1 MSITA
6 KELAKKLNLSQAAI
20 SMALNNKPGVST
32 ATHIKVIEAAKEY
45 GYDFIKIDEVTE
57 QNTIHGTILFIIYK
71 KCGAIVKDT
80 PFFSQLS
87 EGINDGCKNARYNL
101 NINYIYDN
109 DNINDAIDDL
119 NRFNFSGIILLGTE
133 MMPTDIKQ
141 FLKLKSPLVILD
153 TYFNSIDSNF
163 VLINNEQGAF
173 TATNHLI
180 RCCQSQPGYLR
191 SSYSIANFEERA
203 NGFYHAIRS
212 NGMSTSKSIV
222 HHLSPSFEGAYAD
235 MCSIL
240 KTDEKLAKCYFAD
253 NAFIACGAM
262 KALKEYGYNIPK
274 DISIVGLDDIP
285 MCNYMEPA
293 LTTIQVQK
301 EYMGKTAVNRLIQ
314 LINDPTSPS
323 MKIELTTKIVIRK
336 SVV

>member
-6 KELAKKLNLSQAAI
+6 KELAQKLNLSQAAI

-32 ATHIKVIEAAKEY
+32 ATRIKVIEAAKKY
-45 GYDFIKIDEVTE
+45 GYDFTRIEDAMQHNI
-57 QNTIHGTILFIIYK
+57 NHGTILFIIYK
-71 KCGAIVKDT
+71 KCGAIVADT

-87 EGINDGCKNARYNL
+87 EGINEGCKNAKYNL

-109 DNINDAIDDL
+109 DNVDGIIDDL

-133 MMPTDIKQ
+133 MMPSDIKP

-153 TYFNSIDSNF
+153 TYFNTVDSNF
-163 VLINNEQGAF
+163 VLINNHQGAF
-173 TATNHLI
+173 IATNYLI
-180 RCCQSQPGYLR
+180 RCCESQPGYLR
-191 SSYSIANFEERA
+191 SSYLIANFEERA
-203 NGFYHAIRS
+203 NGFYHAIRA

-222 HHLSPSFEGAYAD
+222 HHLSPSIEGAYAD
-235 MCSIL
+235 MCSLL
-240 KTDEKLAKCYFAD
+240 KSEEKLSKCYFAD
-253 NAFIACGAM
+253 NDLIACGAM
-262 KALKEYGYNIPK
+262 KALKEYGYQIPK
-274 DISIVGLDDIP
+274 DIAIVGFDDIP
-285 MCNYMEPA
+285 MCNYVEPP

-314 LINDPTSPS
+314 LINDSSSPS
-323 MKIELTTKIVIRK
+323 VKIELTTQIVTRK